1 MGAFHLYYGGGPEG
15 PAGTGKT
22 ESTKD
27 RECHAS
33 EQCLRKLMQ
42 TWEPA
47 YGLCPHH
54 SCQGSKVVYFALD
67 LAKAV
72 AVQCVVFNCSDGLDY
87 IAMGKFFKGIA
98 SSGAWCC
105 FDEFNR
111 INLEVLSVVSQQVQ
125 TIQFAIRDKR
135 ETFWFEEMEIRL
147 VPSCAVNITMNPGYA
162 GRSEL
167 PDNLKAGW
175 KWAGWNARG
184 ETPCDHFPAKALF
197 RPCAMM
203 AAALLREGAVGS
215 LRLSSEQL
223 SSQEHYDFG
232 MRALK
237 SILVRAGALRRQY
250 GGSRPEQVLAL
261 SALNDVNLPKFTR
274 NDIPLF
280 LGITGDLFPEVE
292 LPPSDYG
299 VLINELEG
307 SARSLVLQP
316 VDGFIKKCIQLW
328 ETIMV
333 RHGLMLV
340 GQTVS
345 GKTEVENV
353 LAAALAAVADGESYL
368 PVLIHKINPKSITQ
382 GQLYGENDEAT
393 HEWTDGIL
401 ALTVRHASAAEQ
413 SKRQWILL
421 DGPVDAVWIE
431 NLNTVLDD
439 NKKLCLNSGEI
450 IKLTP
455 VTTMMFEVEDLSAAS
470 PATVSRCGMVFL
482 EQQDIGWR
490 VLLSSWCERLPD
502 RLKDQAALL
511 QELMDSCLDAVFE
524 MISRKVSKPVPVS
537 INWLVLNL
545 LHLLWALLQAELPLD
560 PSTKDNLWQFDLCR
574 FTRSRSVCHSDV
586 THHRAM
592 EEAAADGDCA
602 CHADELFNLGNKLDE
617 EGRYEDAAEAYQRSV
632 SISEAS
638 SGEVPSDVLL
648 NLGFALRSLGEL
660 GQARAAWRR
669 ALRSALEVR
678 SRAVL
683 LSSGGLCTDPE
694 AVLKLAGVLRSLKIH
709 ATVLQGLLPASE
721 LHHLRF
727 KSESECLSEVFDSFV
742 LASEPWV
749 RLLCVGETLPR
760 ADIAAFAAEVS
771 TMLDVGLLEEVLPG
785 HLASGL
791 QLYPV
796 RGLAL
801 LTDWPS
807 VTLGPPGDEPVMAI
821 GTDSLELC
829 LALSPGDGP
838 EATSDLSGLRVLDLC
853 TGSGI
858 AALHALRCGAEEAV
872 AVDLSPRAASIAKVN
887 GIINDLGSSLTVCQG
902 DLFQAIEGIADM
914 RGFDLIVANPPFVAA
929 PEKLK
934 ASLYVHGGSD
944 GLAVTRRLVSRAC
957 DHLESQDGTLV
968 MIGEFPNLSAEAL
981 PPWLPDRPG
990 WNHAAF
996 FAEEHRQSAAVYA
1009 ADRARPPAEPLWTS
1023 SLRAAGVEDMIS
1035 ALIVSSFDGSRSAS
1049 STATSGTAWDCFVWP
1064 AKDADHSWMG
1074 SEHEAWIRA
1083 EVRERLPK
1091 RTQSDA
1097 LFWLSPAGT
1106 LERTEGLDAFCVVG
1120 IGLGTA
1126 RNVLEP
1132 FLRKL
1137 AAGQTQGMKEE
1148 FGLLC
1153 DEPAQRSLRGG
1164 SPPFPEEGGV
1174 FEYFPVGPSC
1184 KWEPWSKKI
1193 GTFEIPK
1200 DAQAHSLIVPT
1211 SDTVRMELSCLT
1223 QGGFG
1228 FILLR
1233 KLHQAAFVSNAFFLQ
1248 MLIKAECHVLFA
1260 GPTGTGKTVVI
1271 QQQLL
1276 KGFDREK
1283 YNTFAF
1289 AFSAQSSAN
1298 QTQDV
1303 IDGKL
1308 DKRKKGCYGPPFG
1321 KRCLVFVDDLNMPAK
1336 EKYGAQPPI
1345 ELLRQWMDTSGW
1357 YERKTCEYRQLV
1369 DLNFIAALTPSAGR
1383 PQITARYLRHYN
1395 YFYVLPF
1402 EGESLHRI
1410 FQTVL
1415 QWYLAKFPS
1424 QVGALS
1430 GHVVRATVDIYHS
1443 ISANML
1449 PTPAKSHYTFNL
1461 RDLAKVN
1468 QGICLCSKESLPTP
1482 DDFIRC
1488 WVHECQRVF
1497 QDRLVNDEDNA
1508 WFNEL
1513 LQEKLQERVR
1523 VPSVV

>member
-1 MGAFHLYYGGGPEG
+1 
-15 PAGTGKT
+15 
-22 ESTKD
+22 
-27 RECHAS
+27 
-33 EQCLRKLMQ
+33 
-42 TWEPA
+42 
-47 YGLCPHH
+47 
-54 SCQGSKVVYFALD
+54 
-67 LAKAV
+67 
-72 AVQCVVFNCSDGLDY
+72 
-87 IAMGKFFKGIA
+87 
-98 SSGAWCC
+98 
-105 FDEFNR
+105 
-111 INLEVLSVVSQQVQ
+111 
-125 TIQFAIRDKR
+125 
-135 ETFWFEEMEIRL
+135 
-147 VPSCAVNITMNPGYA
+147 
-162 GRSEL
+162 
-167 PDNLKAGW
+167 
-175 KWAGWNARG
+175 
-184 ETPCDHFPAKALF
+184 
-197 RPCAMM
+197 
-203 AAALLREGAVGS
+203 
-215 LRLSSEQL
+215 
-223 SSQEHYDFG
+223 
-232 MRALK
+232 
-237 SILVRAGALRRQY
+237 
-250 GGSRPEQVLAL
+250 
-261 SALNDVNLPKFTR
+261 
-274 NDIPLF
+274 
-280 LGITGDLFPEVE
+280 
-292 LPPSDYG
+292 
-299 VLINELEG
+299 
-307 SARSLVLQP
+307 
-316 VDGFIKKCIQLW
+316 
-328 ETIMV
+328 
-333 RHGLMLV
+333 
-340 GQTVS
+340 
-345 GKTEVENV
+345 
-353 LAAALAAVADGESYL
+353 
-368 PVLIHKINPKSITQ
+368 
-382 GQLYGENDEAT
+382 
-393 HEWTDGIL
+393 
-401 ALTVRHASAAEQ
+401 
-413 SKRQWILL
+413 
-421 DGPVDAVWIE
+421 
-431 NLNTVLDD
+431 
-439 NKKLCLNSGEI
+439 
-450 IKLTP
+450 
-455 VTTMMFEVEDLSAAS
+455 
-470 PATVSRCGMVFL
+470 
-482 EQQDIGWR
+482 
-490 VLLSSWCERLPD
+490 
-502 RLKDQAALL
+502 
-511 QELMDSCLDAVFE
+511 
-524 MISRKVSKPVPVS
+524 
-537 INWLVLNL
+537 
-545 LHLLWALLQAELPLD
+545 
-560 PSTKDNLWQFDLCR
+560 
-574 FTRSRSVCHSDV
+574 
-586 THHRAM
+586 M
-592 EEAAADGDCA
+592 EEAAADGDGA

-632 SISEAS
+632 SISEVS

-648 NLGFALRSLGEL
+648 NLGYALRSLGEL
-660 GQARAAWRR
+660 GQARAAWCR
-669 ALRSALEVR
+669 ALRSAPEVR

-760 ADIAAFAAEVS
+760 ADVAAFVAEVNA
-771 TMLDVGLLEEVLPG
+771 MLDVGLLEEVLPR

-791 QLYPV
+791 QLYPF

-887 GIINDLGSSLTVCQG
+887 GLINDLGSRLTVCQG

-929 PEKLK
+929 PENVK
-934 ASLYVHGGSD
+934 ASLYVHGGRD
-944 GLAVTRRLVSRAC
+944 GLAVTRRLVSGAC
-957 DHLESQDGTLV
+957 DHLESQNGTLV
-968 MIGEFPNLSAEAL
+968 MIGEFPNLSAEGL

-996 FAEEHRQSAAVYA
+996 FAEEHRQSAAAYA

-1023 SLRAAGVEDMIS
+1023 SLRAAGVEELEPVCIEHS
-1035 ALIVSSFDGSRSAS
+1035 HFWCHLGLLCLACERWEASTKHGYARKCGLVWSFGCVTDSDG
-1049 STATSGTAWDCFVWP
+1049 
-1064 AKDADHSWMG
+1064 
-1074 SEHEAWIRA
+1074 
-1083 EVRERLPK
+1083 
-1091 RTQSDA
+1091 
-1097 LFWLSPAGT
+1097 
-1106 LERTEGLDAFCVVG
+1106 
-1120 IGLGTA
+1120 

-1211 SDTVRMELSCLT
+1211 SDTVR
-1223 QGGFG
+1223 
-1228 FILLR
+1228 
-1233 KLHQAAFVSNAFFLQ
+1233 NAFFLQ
-1248 MLIKAECHVLFA
+1248 MLIKAECHVVFA

-1430 GHVVRATVDIYHS
+1430 GNVVRATVDIYHS

-1513 LQEKLQERVR
+1513 LQEKLQEHFKKQWKAVVKQEPLIFIDFADSKAPYYQQVTDYEQLDDVLKNRLMDYNSMAKRGMELVLFMAAAQHICRIVRVLKTPLGNSLLVGVGGSGRKSLASLATFVAEYEQFSIEITKNYTVSDWHDDVKRLLMMVGSSTQVTFLLADTQIPKESFLEDTSSLLNNGEVPNLFNAEDKTQILEVSTSAAQAAGCSDPAEVFAFFTEQCRKNLHLVLALSPIGEAFRRRVR
-1523 VPSVV
+1523 MFPAIVNCCTIDWFMEWPEEALRGVATHFLQKVDLAKDVFTGVVEICVRMQESVFELTDRFRREVQRHYYVTPTSYLELINAFKGVLASKRDDVSGAKRRYDDGLEKVISTEEQVKTMSIQLEELRPVLKQTSAETADLMTVIEHKQEEASATQAVVAKEEEAASQQAEASRTMKEECQADLDKALPALNAALDALKSLKKGDIVEVKNMKSPPEGVITVSKALCWMFDVKPKKVTAEDGRTKIDDYWEPSKKSLWGDSKMLDRLLGYDKDHIPVEVIEKLKPLEDDPEFDPEVIKKASTAAMGICKWVRAMIVYDGVAKVVGPKKEAC